1 MVKYLIPG
9 AAGTSEHN
17 DTFTGRER
25 QAYSRSRVVIR
36 AEAPAVTD
44 DDDREEI
51 KRLTAH
57 SVSEGAAQSTAPSD
71 SKVVHWLC
79 RLVCSGQG
87 ESYLM
92 AARRAGVCRALGTAT

>member
-1 MVKYLIPG
+1 MVKYLISG
-9 AAGTSEHN
+9 AAGTSAHN
-17 DTFTGRER
+17 DSFTGRER

-51 KRLTAH
+51 KRLMAH
-57 SVSEGAAQSTAPSD
+57 SASEGAAQTTAPRN

-79 RLVCSGQG
+79 RLVCSGQS
-87 ESYLM
+87 ES
-92 AARRAGVCRALGTAT
+92 T